1 MNPEYEP
8 QISAAAAFG
17 PGAAP
22 ETEDEEEQIATL
34 VSKLATEEEPLTT
47 SDLER
52 PEVQFLA
59 GLLGIDLQDEEAG
72 LLLNEVIDDARQQID
87 KGKSLDVGKL
97 EATTDALKLF
107 LVDMGMVD
115 LLTAAQ
121 EVKLAKRIE
130 RGDMEAKRQMVEAN
144 LRLVVSIAKGYQ
156 GNGLPF
162 LDLIQEGSLG
172 LIRAAEKFDYRR
184 GFKFSTYATWWIR
197 QAVRRALADKSKTIR
212 IPVHIVEDMAKV
224 GRAER
229 QLTAELGRQPTNE
242 EIAQRTMRR
251 SAGQQGQFTNMTA
264 DEVAEVRHIW
274 DLQPVSLDQPVG
286 EDDQDTALGDL
297 VADANAVDP
306 EEAASENLRS
316 LALKTALSKLPER
329 DRKVIEWRY
338 GLNGEPC
345 TLDEI
350 GQRLGVTRERVRQ
363 LEVNSLQALA
373 TIATVNNVEARLRDS

>member
-22 ETEDEEEQIATL
+22 ETEDEEEQIATF